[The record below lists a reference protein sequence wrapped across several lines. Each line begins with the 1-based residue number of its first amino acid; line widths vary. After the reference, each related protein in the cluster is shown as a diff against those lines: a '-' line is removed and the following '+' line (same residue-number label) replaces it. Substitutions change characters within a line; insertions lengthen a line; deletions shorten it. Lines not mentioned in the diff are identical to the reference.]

1 MKLIAF
7 LALLLLSLSVLS
19 QKEEI
24 DTCIVR
30 IEAISGERKKA
41 IAYDNA
47 ANLAWETGR
56 YANTLTYTKR
66 GLKIAEDN
74 NFKDVQASLLN
85 NRGIAYDYLGDY
97 TASLTNYFKAL
108 RIQEKLDDRDLEAQI
123 LSNIGLIYSNQELTD
138 KALFYHNK
146 ALKINTEIDNIRG
159 ISVSLNN
166 IAIIYS
172 KQDNFEKA
180 IENYLE
186 CIRIDKIINDERGL
200 GDDYNNIGICY
211 MELKQFD
218 KAMIY
223 FMQALEIGEKI
234 NNPHGIIVTYTNIA
248 SNYLNQRNLAKA
260 REYFLL
266 SIPIS
271 TEIGNKESLKYAYEN
286 LYLLEDTLSNTAA
299 AYGYYKLYVSYKDSI
314 DNTDHARMQT
324 ELELNY
330 NYDKEKERLRLL
342 QEKKEERATIILY
355 SVVGVLFLILV
366 FSVLLYKRWKYA
378 QQQQAIIEE
387 KNELVQLKNDEILD
401 SINYAKRIQ
410 TAILPSSEQ
419 ISALFPNHF
428 VTFLPKDIVA
438 GDFYWLE
445 ETPNH
450 IFIAAADCT
459 GHGVP
464 GAMMSV
470 VCHNALNRSVKEFQ
484 LTQPGE
490 ILDKTREIIIE
501 ELSKSEQQVRDG
513 MDISLCVI
521 DRKKK
526 EMRWAGANNPLW
538 VYRTAKKE
546 LEEWKGDK
554 QPIGSHW
561 ELQPFT
567 SHVIPINS
575 DDRFYLFSD
584 GYVDQFGGPHGKKLM
599 SKVFKQLIL
608 DSAHMDLIAQQHYLE
623 AYFNDWKG
631 DLPQVDD
638 VCLICITLEK

>member
-1 MKLIAF
+1 M
-7 LALLLLSLSVLS
+7 
-19 QKEEI
+19 
-24 DTCIVR
+24 
-30 IEAISGERKKA
+30 
-41 IAYDNA
+41 
-47 ANLAWETGR
+47 
-56 YANTLTYTKR
+56 
-66 GLKIAEDN
+66 
-74 NFKDVQASLLN
+74 
-85 NRGIAYDYLGDY
+85 
-97 TASLTNYFKAL
+97 
-108 RIQEKLDDRDLEAQI
+108 
-123 LSNIGLIYSNQELTD
+123 
-138 KALFYHNK
+138 
-146 ALKINTEIDNIRG
+146 
-159 ISVSLNN
+159 
-166 IAIIYS
+166 
-172 KQDNFEKA
+172 
-180 IENYLE
+180 
-186 CIRIDKIINDERGL
+186 
-200 GDDYNNIGICY
+200 
-211 MELKQFD
+211 
-218 KAMIY
+218 
-223 FMQALEIGEKI
+223 
-234 NNPHGIIVTYTNIA
+234 
-248 SNYLNQRNLAKA
+248 
-260 REYFLL
+260 
-266 SIPIS
+266 
-271 TEIGNKESLKYAYEN
+271 YEN
-286 LYLLEDTLSNTAA
+286 FYQLEETLKNTSSAFD
-299 AYGYYKLYVSYKDSI
+299 YYKLFISYKDSI
-314 DNTDHARMQT
+314 DNTDHARIQT

-330 NYDKEKERLRLL
+330 NYDKEKERTRLL
-342 QEKKEERATIILY
+342 QEKKEDRAKIILY
-355 SVVGVLFLILV
+355 SVIAVLLLILV

-428 VTFLPKDIVA
+428 VTFIPKDIVA

-484 LTQPGE
+484 LTLPGE

-501 ELSKSEQQVRDG
+501 ELSKSEQQVKDG

-521 DRKKK
+521 DRHKK
-526 EMRWAGANNPLW
+526 EIRWAGANNPLW
-538 VYRTAKKE
+538 VYRTEKKE

-561 ELQPFT
+561 ELKSFT
-567 SHVIPINS
+567 THVIPIGS

-608 DSAHMDLIAQQHYLE
+608 DSAHMDLVAQQRYLE
-623 AYFNDWKG
+623 AYFHDWKG

-638 VCLICITLEK
+638 VCLICIML

>member
-1 MKLIAF
+1 
-7 LALLLLSLSVLS
+7 
-19 QKEEI
+19 
-24 DTCIVR
+24 
-30 IEAISGERKKA
+30 
-41 IAYDNA
+41 
-47 ANLAWETGR
+47 
-56 YANTLTYTKR
+56 
-66 GLKIAEDN
+66 
-74 NFKDVQASLLN
+74 
-85 NRGIAYDYLGDY
+85 
-97 TASLTNYFKAL
+97 
-108 RIQEKLDDRDLEAQI
+108 
-123 LSNIGLIYSNQELTD
+123 
-138 KALFYHNK
+138 
-146 ALKINTEIDNIRG
+146 
-159 ISVSLNN
+159 
-166 IAIIYS
+166 
-172 KQDNFEKA
+172 
-180 IENYLE
+180 
-186 CIRIDKIINDERGL
+186 
-200 GDDYNNIGICY
+200 

-218 KAMIY
+218 KAMTY
-223 FMQALEIGEKI
+223 FMQALDIRKSMD
-234 NNPHGIIVTYTNIA
+234 NPHGVVTTYINIA
-248 SNYLNQRNLAKA
+248 SNYLNQRNYAKA

-271 TEIGNKESLKYAYEN
+271 KEIGNKESLKYVYEK
-286 LYLLEDTLSNTAA
+286 LSGLEETLSNTAA
-299 AYGYYKLYVSYKDSI
+299 AFEYYKLYISYKDSI

-366 FSVLLYKRWKYA
+366 FSVLLYKRWRYA

-419 ISALFPNHF
+419 NTALFPNHF
-428 VTFLPKDIVA
+428 VTFFPKDIVA

-484 LTQPGE
+484 LTLPGE

-521 DRKKK
+521 DRQKK
-526 EMRWAGANNPLW
+526 EMHWAGANNPLW
-538 VYRTAKKE
+538 VYRAGKKE

-567 SHVIPINS
+567 SHVIPIS
-575 DDRFYLFSD
+575 TEDRLYLFSD

-608 DSAHMDLIAQQHYLE
+608 DSAHMDLVAQQHYLE

-638 VCLICITLEK
+638 VCLICITFKK

>member
-1 MKLIAF
+1 MKPIVF
-7 LALLLLSLSVLS
+7 LVVLFVSFSVLS
-19 QKEEI
+19 QKTES
-24 DTCIVR
+24 DTCILR
-30 IEAISGERKKA
+30 IEALSGARKKA
-41 IAYDNA
+41 IEYNNA
-47 ANLAWETGR
+47 AALAWQTGR
-56 YANTLTYTKR
+56 YANTLSYTKR
-66 GLKIAEDN
+66 GLKITEEN
-74 NFKDVQASLLN
+74 NFKDLQARLLN

-108 RIQEKLDDRDLEAQI
+108 RIQETLDDRDLEAQI
-123 LSNIGLIYSNQELTD
+123 LSNIGLIYSNQGLTD

-159 ISVSLNN
+159 VSVSLNN

-172 KQDNFEKA
+172 QQDNFERA

-186 CIRIDKIINDERGL
+186 CIRIDKIIEDERGL

-223 FMQALEIGEKI
+223 FMQALEIGQKI
-234 NNPHGIIVTYTNIA
+234 NNPHGIVITYTNIA
-248 SNYLNQRNLAKA
+248 SNYLNQANYAKA

-271 TEIGNKESLKYAYEN
+271 KEIGNKETLRYVYEE
-286 LYLLEDTLSNTAA
+286 LSGLEETLNNTTAA
-299 AYGYYKLYVSYKDSI
+299 FEYYKLYISYKDSI
-314 DNTDHARMQT
+314 DNTDHARIQT

-330 NYDKEKERLRLL
+330 NYDKEKERTRLL
-342 QEKKEERATIILY
+342 QEKKEERAAIILY
-355 SVVGVLFLILV
+355 SVIGVLFLIVV

-428 VTFLPKDIVA
+428 VTFIPKDIVA

-450 IFIAAADCT
+450 LFIAAADCT

-484 LTQPGE
+484 LTLPGE

-513 MDISLCVI
+513 MDISLGVI
-521 DRKKK
+521 DRQKR

-538 VYRTAKKE
+538 VYRKEKRE

-561 ELQPFT
+561 ELHPFT
-567 SHVIPINS
+567 SHIIPIAA

-584 GYVDQFGGPHGKKLM
+584 GYVDQFGGPNEKKLM

-608 DSAHMDLIAQQHYLE
+608 DSAHLDLLAQQSYLE
-623 AYFNDWKG
+623 TYFYNWKG
-631 DLPQVDD
+631 SLPQVDD
-638 VCLICITLEK
+638 VCLICFKLEN